1 MLATVGLVLSAVYSL
16 ILMQR
21 AFYGKAAADA
31 PLPDLDRREF
41 AILST
46 LMAVMIWLGL
56 YPRPFFEA
64 SRAPMR
70 ALQTLYAPATTVASQ
85 TPLARAV
92 RSP

>member
-1 MLATVGLVLSAVYSL
+1 VLSAVYSL

-21 AFYGKAAADA
+21 TFYGKAAAEA

-56 YPRPFFEA
+56 YPRVFFEV
-64 SRAPMR
+64 SRAPTE
-70 ALQTLYAPATTVASQ
+70 ALRSIYVPATTALNV
-85 TPLARAV
+85 TPDARV
-92 RSP
+92 QP